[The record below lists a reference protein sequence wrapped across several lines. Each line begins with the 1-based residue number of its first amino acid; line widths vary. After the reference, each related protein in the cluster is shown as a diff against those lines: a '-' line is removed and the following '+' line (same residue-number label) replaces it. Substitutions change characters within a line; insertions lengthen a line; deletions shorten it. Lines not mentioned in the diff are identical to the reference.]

1 MSKSQ
6 KTKSDV
12 VGVGC
17 DDLLAQ
23 KRLALKAARR
33 ESKKAARRGRHNWGD
48 FNRNQHIK
56 ELEREIQILRAN
68 VTAHSPQPDNETVSE
83 TRAANHPQS
92 SIPSGAGVDVAQL
105 VR

>member
-1 MSKSQ
+1 MSESP

-23 KRLALKAARR
+23 KRLQLKAARR
-33 ESKKAARRGRHNWGD
+33 ESKKAARRGRHNWDD

-56 ELEREIQILRAN
+56 NLEREIQILRAN
-68 VTAHSPQPDNETVSE
+68 A
-83 TRAANHPQS
+83 
-92 SIPSGAGVDVAQL
+92 
-105 VR
+105 

>member
-1 MSKSQ
+1 MIESDTPRTDAIQERCANEDLDVELAMSESP

-23 KRLALKAARR
+23 KRLQLKTARR
-33 ESKKAARRGRHNWGD
+33 ESKKAAMRGRHNWGD
-48 FNRNQHIK
+48 FYRNQHIK

-68 VTAHSPQPDNETVSE
+68 SQADRPQGSV
-83 TRAANHPQS
+83 
-92 SIPSGAGVDVAQL
+92 
-105 VR
+105 

>member
-1 MSKSQ
+1 MSMNESP
-6 KTKSDV
+6 KTKRDV

-23 KRLALKAARR
+23 KRLQLKAARR
-33 ESKKAARRGRHNWGD
+33 ESKKAAMRGRHNWGD

-68 VTAHSPQPDNETVSE
+68 NILIK
-83 TRAANHPQS
+83 NHYLKD
-92 SIPSGAGVDVAQL
+92 SGFFYCEA
-105 VR
+105 